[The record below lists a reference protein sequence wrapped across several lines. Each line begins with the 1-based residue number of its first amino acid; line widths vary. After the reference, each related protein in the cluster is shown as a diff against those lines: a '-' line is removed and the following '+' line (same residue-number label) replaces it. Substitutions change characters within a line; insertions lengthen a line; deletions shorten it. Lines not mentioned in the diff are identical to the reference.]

1 MRSDRA
7 LIASLLI
14 YYQPIIRLADL
25 RLAYVEIL
33 ARAEAG
39 DGTVG
44 SDAVIHAMS
53 GADRSMHLT
62 SCIMNTAL
70 AEYKAFH
77 FGQSGLSIA
86 FNLPLDAML
95 HPQLMARLEAL
106 RAPSGLRAQNIRFE
120 LTEHQP
126 VRDLQAAGAAI
137 AALRRA
143 GYGLALDDITPETP
157 YLRELMALPIRA
169 VKLDKSVVVST
180 AKGDHEF
187 IRDIVARAKTY
198 GQTVIAEGIETAEL
212 CEHMREFGVTHGQGF
227 LFAHPL
233 SAGDLQ
239 KFLVKHSDETVE
251 SAGL

>member
-7 LIASLLI
+7 LIESLRI
-14 YYQPIIRLADL
+14 YYQPIVRLADL
-25 RLAYVEIL
+25 RPAYVEIL

-44 SDAVIHAMS
+44 ADAVIHAMS
-53 GADRSMHLT
+53 GADRSMNLT
-62 SCIMNTAL
+62 SCIMNCAL

-77 FGQSGLSIA
+77 FGRSRLSIA

-95 HPQLMARLEAL
+95 HPQLMARIEAV
-106 RAPSGLRAQNIRFE
+106 RAQSGLAAQYIRFE
-120 LTEHQP
+120 LTEQQP
-126 VRDLQAAGAAI
+126 VRDLQTAGAAI
-137 AALRRA
+137 TALRNA
-143 GYGLALDDITPETP
+143 HYGLALDDITPETP
-157 YLRELMALPIRA
+157 HLPALMALPIRA
-169 VKLDKSVVVST
+169 VKLDKSVVIST
-180 AKGDHEF
+180 AKGDRDF
-187 IRDIVARAKTY
+187 IREIVARAKAY

-212 CEHMREFGVTHGQGF
+212 CERMRQFGVTHGQGF

-239 KFLVKHSDETVE
+239 KFLLKYSDETVE